1 MNIFVLPAIAMAGGA
16 VGAALHEGIHYALA
30 RRLGTVVGAGWSGG
44 VAGGPFIDYRVGS
57 RWRSE
62 LVRKG
67 PLALGVLGA
76 IALAASFDGL
86 TLPWLF
92 GGGVVAGLLWTSPE
106 DLFAAVASQPDK
118 TQETA

>member
-1 MNIFVLPAIAMAGGA
+1 MNVLVLPAVAMAGGA
-16 VGAALHEGIHYALA
+16 VGAALHEGIHYGLA
-30 RRLGTVVGAGWSGG
+30 RALGEVLGAGWSGG
-44 VAGGPFIDYRVGS
+44 LSGGPFIDYRVGS

-62 LVRKG
+62 IVRKG
-67 PLALGVLGA
+67 PLAMGGLGA

-106 DLFAAVASQPDK
+106 DLFVSAASQPDRS
-118 TQETA
+118 QETA

>member
-30 RRLGTVVGAGWSGG
+30 RLLGTVVGAGWSGG